1 VHDGNAEAAEAAK
14 QQLQWKQMITL
25 TVEALHMLQ
34 LWFFS
39 ISAFL
44 WGECAR

>member
-1 VHDGNAEAAEAAK
+1 VHDGDAEAAK

-25 TVEALHMLQ
+25 TAEALRMPQ

-44 WGECAR
+44 WGEALNSSG